1 MKKLIEDHH
10 YTYEEATGAISFNK
24 DDSVYHDE
32 KAAFAQYGIDIDQIK
47 TINEYDKLRMEYRY
61 ILLEAFQQK
70 WRKVKPKN
78 IEQKYEKALSLFNID
93 EVERLKPVIHQKRKL
108 NLKVVK

>member
-1 MKKLIEDHH
+1 MKKLIEDLH

-24 DDSVYHDE
+24 DDSVYLDE
-32 KAAFAQYGIDIDQIK
+32 KAAFAQCGVDLDQIK
-47 TINEYDKLRMEYRY
+47 TINEYDKLRMVYRD

-78 IEQKYEKALSLFNID
+78 IEEKYEKALLLFDLD
-93 EVERLKPVIHQKRKL
+93 EASRLKTIIQQKRKL